1 MISQRYATILME
13 YLATQRTKGD
23 GAADAIAQVCG
34 ITRCRV
40 YQIINRAKQQIG
52 WHEGMSVSRA
62 GALCRKQRDIPGIYG
77 EPTTPEG
84 MYHRIEAEKGRGNG
98 SWFYTGGAL

>member
-1 MISQRYATILME
+1 MISHRHATILME

-23 GAADAIAQVCG
+23 GAVDAIAQLCG

-52 WHEGMSVSRA
+52 WHEGMSVSHA
-62 GALCRKQRDIPGIYG
+62 GALCRKVPSGYGIDAS
-77 EPTTPEG
+77 TPEG
-84 MYHRIEAEKGRGNG
+84 MYYRIQNEKANGNA
-98 SWFYTGGAL
+98 SWFYSGSER